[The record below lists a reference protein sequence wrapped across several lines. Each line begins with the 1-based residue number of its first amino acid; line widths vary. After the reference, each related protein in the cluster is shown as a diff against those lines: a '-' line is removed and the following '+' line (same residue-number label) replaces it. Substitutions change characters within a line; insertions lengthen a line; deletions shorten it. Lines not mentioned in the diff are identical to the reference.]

1 MSRLPTFTATFV
13 VLIALA
19 STVGAAQNPPLD
31 ARVKTLNSIFSDY
44 WEDLLKHQPDF
55 ASSIGDN
62 RYNDQLPDYS
72 VQAYNESLARGRA
85 FLSRLTEVDAAGM
98 TDQEQLSKDL
108 LVANINRES
117 TGSQVQAMGVAG

>member
-1 MSRLPTFTATFV
+1 MSRIPTFIATFV

-19 STVGAAQNPPLD
+19 SSVGAAQNPPLD

-55 ASSIGDN
+55 ASTIGDN

-85 FLSRLTEVDAAGM
+85 FLSRLTEVDTAGM

-117 TGSQVQAMGVAG
+117 TGSQVQALGVAG

>member
-1 MSRLPTFTATFV
+1 MSRIPTFIATFV

-31 ARVKTLNSIFSDY
+31 ARVKALNSIFSDY

-85 FLSRLTEVDAAGM
+85 LRDEGKSYRDICRGLGIRTWDA
-98 TDQEQLSKDL
+98 
-108 LVANINRES
+108 
-117 TGSQVQAMGVAG
+117 